1 MGRLLTLT
9 RTDTIKMGVRKEAFK
24 PSIRVGRKS
33 LGFITIILFLVLSL
47 FYLAQANE
55 IATKGYKIRELE
67 DRKATALETQERLQI
82 EASRLRSIKAIEENA
97 TSKNMQPAAEIN
109 YITKDSS
116 VAKK

>member
-9 RTDTIKMGVRKEAFK
+9 RTDTIKMGVRKEAFR
-24 PSIRVGRKS
+24 PSVRVGRKS
-33 LGFITIILFLVLSL
+33 LGFITIVLFLVLSL

-67 DRKATALETQERLQI
+67 DRKAAALETQERLQI
-82 EASRLRSIKAIEENA
+82 EASRLRSIKAIEESA
-97 TSKNMQPAAEIN
+97 SSKNMQPATEIN
-109 YITKDSS
+109 YVTKDSS